1 MMSSW
6 IFKVIVAGAG
16 GVGKTAMVTRY
27 CTGKFED
34 GYKMT
39 IGAGFHT
46 KSEILDT
53 GESVK
58 MQLWDFAGEKRFREL
73 LPDYCKGASGGL
85 ICFDITDYDT
95 FRDIPVWLKIIR
107 QKAGFVPIILMGMK
121 WDLSNHEVDFDVAD
135 EQQIIISNDRRK
147 WGKIVTVIK
156 FEGNIDANLKDI
168 LKKAKKKCASGGAL
182 RGKEIELQGEH
193 KLKLKDF

>member
-121 WDLSNHEVDFDVAD
+121 WDLPNHEVDFDIA
-135 EQQIIISNDRRK
+135 NDY
-147 WGKIVTVIK
+147 
-156 FEGNIDANLKDI
+156 
-168 LKKAKKKCASGGAL
+168 AL
-182 RGKEIELQGEH
+182 RSKSEMQSMRFHLIERKYKCQRIVSSHSKMAHILRKQN
-193 KLKLKDF
+193 LI

>member
-107 QKAGFVPIILMGMK
+107 QKAGFVPIILIRSKSEMQSMRFH
-121 WDLSNHEVDFDVAD
+121 LIE
-135 EQQIIISNDRRK
+135 RK
-147 WGKIVTVIK
+147 YKCQRIVSSHSKMAHILRK
-156 FEGNIDANLKDI
+156 QNLI
-168 LKKAKKKCASGGAL
+168 
-182 RGKEIELQGEH
+182 
-193 KLKLKDF
+193 

>member
-27 CTGKFED
+27 CTGKFEE

-46 KSEILDT
+46 KSETLDT

-58 MQLWDFAGEKRFREL
+58 MQLWDFAGEKRFRDL
-73 LPDYCKGASGGL
+73 LPD
-85 ICFDITDYDT
+85 CFDITDYDT
-95 FRDIPVWLKIIR
+95 FREIPVWLKIIR

-121 WDLSNHEVDFDVAD
+121 WDLENHEVNFEIA
-135 EQQIIISNDRRK
+135 NDY
-147 WGKIVTVIK
+147 
-156 FEGNIDANLKDI
+156 AQ
-168 LKKAKKKCASGGAL
+168 KAKCNQCVFTSS
-182 RGKEIELQGEH
+182 KENINVNESFQAMAKWLIYYANQT
-193 KLKLKDF
+193 